1 MFVIRTGVVA
11 ATLGALTLGACSDPA
26 QDTDLRPEG
35 PPDVLAVTVMT
46 DAATQLSEK
55 ATFCKLNDEKRPSLV
70 GLPDFTTQQICPED
84 LSKGVD
90 EVTSAYPDGWF
101 VRIMFD
107 ELLDPSIETL
117 TPILDADGMETGNF
131 SGSIAA
137 SHPVTLMC
145 ESVNGGMVS
154 VDYDGYY
161 QPAGNRVTWPLGP
174 SLVIKPN
181 NPTLIATN
189 TECTVTINNDV
200 VRDKS
205 GEKVPDNEKGP
216 YKFRIA
222 PISVISIDP
231 PDDPDSENPIPALQ
245 IYFDNPFIQFNTYVD
260 LSTLC
265 PDEDGDGLCDDEKVF
280 SITDVAHPAEG
291 PGYCNV
297 SGATC
302 GQLTDCPTGGND
314 TVCGRG
320 FCTSGA
326 PCNKPS
332 DCPTGEH
339 CGTSYAYSYT
349 PFGLSETMFG
359 LGPIEPIETE
369 HKYTMQF
376 TQGAMLKDRCGNA
389 TTLAA
394 PSADDMTLAHFATVK
409 FDFVKTS
416 IVTGETAAPN
426 KRLQYNWNNVLEGQ
440 DTASGTAPKPSVAL
454 PSTPG
459 TPGNFTISPLPQKLT
474 AACAAGGAGCP
485 TADLPATDPLTY
497 ISINADGQ
505 TAVNG
510 LFKLDTQ
517 YTATIKA
524 GTVVKDF
531 YGKEW
536 TAASDMV
543 TTWKTQPTVQM
554 TGITMRYTGQL
565 FGVGDKGTI
574 TKPTPTTTSDIRLAF
589 NQAMDPTTLD
599 VSDVKVESVSGAAA
613 PTMAIASSSG
623 CATTVNSTNWLGT
636 CTLRLRALFQP
647 GTYKITL
654 VAGAEFK
661 DVFGVTYTQ
670 AKDQSITVTIQEA
683 PAPIQCL

>member
-11 ATLGALTLGACSDPA
+11 ATLGALTLGACTDPA

-70 GLPDFTTQQICPED
+70 GLPDFTTSQICPED

-117 TPILDADGMETGNF
+117 TPILDSDGMETGNF

-137 SHPVTLMC
+137 SHPVTLQC

-181 NPTLIATN
+181 NPKLIATN

-216 YKFRIA
+216 YKFRTA
-222 PISVISIDP
+222 GISVIAIDP
-231 PDDPDSENPIPALQ
+231 SDDPDSASPIDAEQ
-245 IYFDNPFIQFNTYVD
+245 IYFDNPYVQFNTFVD
-260 LSTLC
+260 FDSLC
-265 PDEDGDGLCDDEKVF
+265 PGNAGDFSTCNDETVF

-291 PGYCNV
+291 PGVCD
-297 SGATC
+297 ATGTPC
-302 GQLTDCPTGGND
+302 D
-314 TVCGRG
+314 TVADCNAAMNDKLCGRG
-320 FCTSGA
+320 ACAADGST
-326 PCNKPS
+326 CNVAS
-332 DCPTGEH
+332 DCPTANDSCQTH
-339 CGTSYAYSYT
+339 YAYRYGNLGAT
-349 PFGLSETMFG
+349 EAEFG
-359 LGPIEPIETE
+359 LGPIYPIETE

-376 TQGAMLKDRCGNA
+376 VEGAKLKDRCGNE
-389 TTLAA
+389 TTFGA
-394 PSADDMTLAHFATVK
+394 PSVDNNTLVHFATNK
-409 FDFVKTS
+409 FDFKKTS
-416 IVTGETAAPN
+416 IVTGETAAAN
-426 KRLQYNWNNVLEGQ
+426 KRFQYNWNNVVEGPQ
-440 DTASGTAPKPSVAL
+440 DIDVAA
-454 PSTPG
+454 G
-459 TPGNFTISPLPQKLT
+459 QFTISPAPQALT

-485 TADLPATDPLTY
+485 TADIAAADWLVPA
-497 ISINADGQ
+497 SDGSGQ
-505 TAVNG
+505 IMLDG
-510 LFKLDTQ
+510 HLKMDTQ
-517 YTATIKA
+517 YTATLKA

-531 YGKEW
+531 YGKMW
-536 TAASDMV
+536 TNPSDLV
-543 TTWKTQPTVQM
+543 VTWKTAAAIQM
-554 TGITMRYTGQL
+554 TGISMRFTGA
-565 FGVGDKGTI
+565 FVGVGDKGTI
-574 TKPTPTTTSDIRLAF
+574 TKPSPATTSDIRLAF
-589 NQAMDPTTLD
+589 NASMDPTTLD
-599 VSDVKVESVSGAAA
+599 LTDVKVESVSGAPA
-613 PTMAIASSSG
+613 PTVALASPSG
-623 CATTVNSTNWLGT
+623 CGSFTANPTNSLGT
-636 CTLRLRALFQP
+636 CSLRLRGLFQP

-661 DVFGVTYTQ
+661 DIFGATYTQ
-670 AKDQSITVTIQEA
+670 AKDQSITVTIEEA